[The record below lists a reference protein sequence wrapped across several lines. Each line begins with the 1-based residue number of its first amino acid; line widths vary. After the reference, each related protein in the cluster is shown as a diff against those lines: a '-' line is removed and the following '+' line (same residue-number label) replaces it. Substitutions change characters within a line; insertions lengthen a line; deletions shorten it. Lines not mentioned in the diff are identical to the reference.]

1 MATLGLKTARLA
13 TFEEMLDGAPFGTS
27 TARDLAEAYVH
38 LDQRCRERL
47 ARQQDRIGLPRRLQ
61 QSPYAVQLGLTMPV
75 RVFNKTGVGP
85 NTFIDS
91 GLFETDSAR
100 WVAAAM
106 ASGQPGPVIR
116 PDDPAPTAFG
126 QIGHTLDRAWSSPA
140 S

>member
-13 TFEEMLDGAPFGTS
+13 TFEEMLDGEPFGMS

-47 ARQQDRIGLPRRLQ
+47 ARQQDQIGLPRRLL
-61 QSPYAVQLGLTMPV
+61 QSPYAVDLGITMPV

-85 NTFIDS
+85 TTFIDS
-91 GLFETDSAR
+91 GLFETDSAS
-100 WVAAAM
+100 WVVAAM
-106 ASGQPGPVIR
+106 ASGQPGQVVR

-126 QIGHTLDRAWSSPA
+126 QIGHALYTAWSSPA